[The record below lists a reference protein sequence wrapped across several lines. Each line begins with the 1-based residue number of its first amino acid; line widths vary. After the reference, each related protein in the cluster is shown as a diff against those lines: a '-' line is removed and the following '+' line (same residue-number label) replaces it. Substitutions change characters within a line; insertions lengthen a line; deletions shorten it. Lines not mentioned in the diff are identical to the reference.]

1 MSAEQGEWVAIAII
15 GKTRGNRGEVT
26 AVVLSSKPERFETL
40 QEVWL
45 FGAAVDTSHGK
56 RFEVEHTW
64 FHDGTLIFKFR
75 GVDSI
80 GDAELLYGNE
90 VCVPT
95 AARITLDD
103 GEFFQDDLIGC
114 EVIDHRTGESLG
126 CVSAFEE
133 SGGAGTLVVGD
144 LMIPF
149 ARAICVEINPA
160 ARRIAVE
167 LPEGLKELYR
177 S

>member
-1 MSAEQGEWVAIAII
+1 VSAEPGEWVAIAII

-45 FGAAVDTSHGK
+45 FGAAAGTSRGK

-75 GVDSI
+75 GIDTI
-80 GDAELLYGNE
+80 GAAEELYGRE
-90 VCVPT
+90 VRLPA
-95 AARITLDD
+95 AARVPLDE

-114 EVIDHRTGESLG
+114 DVIDRRTGESLG
-126 CVSAFEE
+126 GVSAFDE

-144 LMIPF
+144 LLIPF
-149 ARAICVEINPA
+149 ARAICVEIDPA

-167 LPEGLKELYR
+167 LPEGLKEINR
-177 S
+177 T